1 MRTTLWNQWTGACL
15 FASLALAVGCGSS
28 NGGAPG
34 SGSGGSPDGPGSPSG
49 GNQATVR
56 GTGGTSGS
64 GLGGTP
70 GVGPGGGAVG
80 ASGGAGPGT
89 GGATGS
95 GGAGGASAIGPGGT
109 GALPAGI
116 GGGASAGAGANGGVT
131 SANGGQPGGAGGA
144 SGAGAVVVSP
154 VSDGKET
161 IMAPYVAPPEATL
174 QAGVPQAT
182 LDKFVFSTSKIFPN
196 TSRNV
201 NIFIPAQYV
210 AGTEVPFMVIQD
222 GDEQLMSFKT
232 DIVMENL
239 IAQKRLPVMAAVFVH
254 NPDNFGAE
262 RSLEY
267 DCLDADYFNFVTGE
281 LLPEV
286 QRRHP
291 ELKLTTDPNG
301 RGALGKSS
309 GGPASF
315 TLGWLHP
322 ELFRRILTLNGSF
335 VNICKDGPG
344 AGTYPSLVLATDP
357 AKPLRVYMF
366 SGSNDNNGFAAGNQA
381 LADALQTKGYPW
393 RYVYGIGA
401 MHANNFGASRMT
413 EALLWTWAGYPLP

>member
-1 MRTTLWNQWTGACL
+1 VTLSLTLAATG
-15 FASLALAVGCGSS
+15 GCSSSSGANSGQGSS
-28 NGGAPG
+28 GG
-34 SGSGGSPDGPGSPSG
+34 
-49 GNQATVR
+49 
-56 GTGGTSGS
+56 
-64 GLGGTP
+64 
-70 GVGPGGGAVG
+70 
-80 ASGGAGPGT
+80 SGGAGPSAPTGSGGT
-89 GGATGS
+89 TAPLAQSGGKSGAVADGTGGASSGGATGS
-95 GGAGGASAIGPGGT
+95 GGTATGGATAGGS
-109 GALPAGI
+109 
-116 GGGASAGAGANGGVT
+116 GGAT
-131 SANGGQPGGAGGA
+131 SASGGAGGA
-144 SGAGAVVVSP
+144 AATSAGGRGAPGGGTAGAGAGGSQVGSGGAAGGGAVVVSTATN
-154 VSDGKET
+154 GKQT
-161 IMAPYVAPPEATL
+161 IMAPYLAPPEATR

-210 AGTEVPFMVIQD
+210 AGTVVPFMVIQD

-267 DCLDADYFNFVTGE
+267 DCLDADYSNFVMNE

-286 QRRHP
+286 VRRHP
-291 ELKLTTDPNG
+291 ELNLTTDPNG
-301 RGALGKSS
+301 RGAIGKSS
-309 GGPASF
+309 GGPASV

-344 AGTYPSLVLATDP
+344 AGTYPALVMAADP
-357 AKPLRVYMF
+357 KPLRVYMF

-381 LADALQTKGYPW
+381 LADALQAKGYAW
-393 RYVYGIGA
+393 RYVYGQGA
-401 MHANNFGASRMT
+401 MHANNFGASLMT
-413 EALLWTWAGYPLP
+413 EALLWTWAGYPL